1 MSEDQTL
8 NQESNQ
14 EQPVPSQA
22 QTVPSTS
29 PVMTIGDYM
38 VTMLVGYITCGIMW
52 LVWAFSKGTN
62 QNKANFC
69 KAILIFWLIASVLY
83 FVIVVLILGAGAMAS
98 GF

>member
-8 NQESNQ
+8 NQEPNQ
-14 EQPVPSQA
+14 EQPVTSQA
-22 QTVPSTS
+22 QPAPPTS
-29 PVMTIGDYM
+29 SVMSVGDYI
-38 VTMLVGYITCGIMW
+38 VTMLVGYVTCGIMY

-69 KAILIFWLIASVLY
+69 KAVLIFWLIAMGLY
-83 FVIVVLILGAGAMAS
+83 FVIVVLILGAGVAAS